1 MSFLTAL
8 NSVAM
13 WWCVVMHWSQV
24 VEGVVV
30 SCFNVVNGIGTRSAA
45 YVAGSAVPL

>member
-1 MSFLTAL
+1 MSLLTAL

-13 WWCVVMHWSQV
+13 WWCVVVHWGQV

-30 SCFNVVNGIGTRSAA
+30 SCFNVVNGISTRPPT
-45 YVAGSAVPL
+45 YVAGSVAPL